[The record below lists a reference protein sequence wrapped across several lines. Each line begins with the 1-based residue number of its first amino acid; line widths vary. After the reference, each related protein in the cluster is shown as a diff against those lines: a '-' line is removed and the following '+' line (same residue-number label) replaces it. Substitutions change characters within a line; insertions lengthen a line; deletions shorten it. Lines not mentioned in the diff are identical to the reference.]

1 MNKQV
6 RPYFKKN
13 QMNVEE
19 LYNAVRRPT
28 TVEYKAMLNSTLP
41 SVRQSALNRLLAEA
55 VHTKANDTDIQ
66 FLLDKG
72 AVANDRETELGVE
85 NMYLRTHLKKNCGCL
100 LKYEIK

>member
-28 TVEYKAMLNSTLP
+28 NAEYKAMLNSSLP

-55 VHTKANDTDIQ
+55 VHTKANDEDIQ

-85 NMYLRTHLKKNCGCL
+85 NVHLRKQLTR
-100 LKYEIK
+100 ITQS